1 MGRALHFTPTEGE
14 EAGLNTFAKTILG
27 RVSDRN
33 GTAGD
38 LARLPAVYRKSGGG
52 FMNRIATAGIMRLA
66 FRWPV
71 FTMIVVLTVIGAR
84 IMSAGRHD
92 AGSPPR

>member
-1 MGRALHFTPTEGE
+1 M
-14 EAGLNTFAKTILG
+14 NTFAKAILG

-38 LARLPAVYRKSGGG
+38 LARLPAVYRKAGGG
-52 FMNRIATAGIMRLA
+52 LMNRIATAGILRLA

-71 FTMIVVLTVIGAR
+71 FTMIIVLSVMGAR

-92 AGSPPR
+92 RGSPPPVDNK

>member
-1 MGRALHFTPTEGE
+1 MT
-14 EAGLNTFAKTILG
+14 TFAKAILG

-38 LARLPAVYRKSGGG
+38 FARLPAVYQKAGGG
-52 FMNRIATAGIMRLA
+52 LMKRLATAGILRLA

-71 FTMIVVLTVIGAR
+71 FTLIVVLTVMGAR

-92 AGSPPR
+92 RGSPPR